1 MPSTLAEPV
10 YCEIEIKKSRFLTW
24 LEPVA
29 SSEDAK
35 ARLDS
40 IRKQYPDARHVC
52 FAFYV
57 NGSSGLSDDG
67 EPSGTAAKPM
77 FNVIAHND
85 LINVMAIVVRYFGG
99 IKLGAGGLARAYGG
113 AVAQAMTLANVV
125 KVERKFT
132 LKLTFDFA
140 LESQVRRVL
149 VPFSIELE
157 NIQYTSAVSAVV
169 TVSESTRAEVLSQLQ
184 SIAPGSSALIID
196 CDEPEAGL

>member
-10 YCEIEIKKSRFLTW
+10 YCELEIKKSRFLTW

-35 ARLDS
+35 ARLTS

-149 VPFSIELE
+149 APFSIELE
-157 NIQYTSAVSAVV
+157 NLQYTSTVSAVV
-169 TVSESTRAEVLSQLQ
+169 TVSESTSAEVLSQLQ
-184 SIAPGSSALIID
+184 SIAPGSSALVID
-196 CDEPEAGL
+196 CDDPEAGL